1 MYVPFETL
9 TPSER
14 YFAMVQSI
22 VPRPIAWV
30 LTKNGDEGAENNGLN
45 LAPFSFFTGICSDP
59 PLVLFSIGKKPSGD
73 ERGAEKDTRKNI
85 RKHKEFVLH
94 IASTDMLQPLNLS
107 AATLNYGDSE
117 IEQQH
122 LETVPFEGFS
132 LPRLKDCKIA
142 MGCSLY
148 RMDEIGNVPQ
158 AVIYG
163 EIKTMY
169 INDDVLDVSNP
180 NRLVIDPKKL
190 DPLSRLGSGHYAELG
205 DLLSAIRPE

>member
-1 MYVPFETL
+1 MYIHFDTL

-30 LTKNGDEGAENNGLN
+30 LTKNSDEIVDNNDLN
-45 LAPFSFFTGICSDP
+45 LAPFSFFTGVCSDP
-59 PLVLFSIGKKPSGD
+59 PLVLFSVGKKPSGD
-73 ERGAEKDTRKNI
+73 EQGYEKDTRKNI
-85 RKHKEFVLH
+85 REHNEFVLH
-94 IASTDMLQPLNLS
+94 IASTDMLQPVNLS

-117 IEQQH
+117 IEQQQ
-122 LETVPFEGFS
+122 LETVAFEGFS
-132 LPRLKDCKIA
+132 LPRLKECRIA

-148 RMDEIGNVPQ
+148 RIDEVGNVPQ

-169 INDDVLDVSNP
+169 VDDDVLDTSNP
-180 NRLVIDPKKL
+180 NRLIIDPKKL
-190 DPLSRLGSGHYAELG
+190 DPLSRLGGGHYAGLG
-205 DLLSAIRPE
+205 DLLSAVRPD